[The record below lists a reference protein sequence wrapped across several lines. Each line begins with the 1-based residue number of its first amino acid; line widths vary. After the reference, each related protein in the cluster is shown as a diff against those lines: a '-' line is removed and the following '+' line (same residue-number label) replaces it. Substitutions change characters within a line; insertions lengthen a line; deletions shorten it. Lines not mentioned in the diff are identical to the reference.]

1 MDNIS
6 LFEFSAVSPTQSPLA
21 AKLDIVHMEFVH
33 SESLSWQELFSG
45 YDTLH
50 AITYSSGIGF
60 ICLKS
65 SLAVKKFFPIHS
77 RRLWLTSLN
86 C

>member
-33 SESLSWQELFSG
+33 SESLS
-45 YDTLH
+45 Y
-50 AITYSSGIGF
+50 
-60 ICLKS
+60 
-65 SLAVKKFFPIHS
+65 
-77 RRLWLTSLN
+77 R
-86 C
+86 